1 MWKAKVK
8 DQLLA
13 RAIAFMWTW
22 NEHTGKGYLWPK
34 MASDMI
40 SECQKIFMAGVCPS
54 SPSRYV
60 LRRHWM
66 CPCCAHIN
74 CSSWLRHWSKYNTS
88 YTLTF
93 ERHIIHLVSQ
103 SVDPYRCDQW
113 NSNLYLLIP
122 VILHLAYCR
131 CTHFCLPELSTL
143 YTKTQMQITALYT

>member
-13 RAIAFMWTW
+13 CAIAFMWTW

-40 SECQKIFMAGVCPS
+40 SECQKVFMAGVCPS
-54 SPSRYV
+54 SPSRCM
-60 LRRHWM
+60 LRAHWM

-88 YTLTF
+88 YTLTL
-93 ERHIIHLVSQ
+93 ERHIIRLNQLIHIDVTNEIQTYTYWYQLFFILPIAGAHT
-103 SVDPYRCDQW
+103 SVFLNC
-113 NSNLYLLIP
+113 
-122 VILHLAYCR
+122 LH
-131 CTHFCLPELSTL
+131 S
-143 YTKTQMQITALYT
+143 TKTQMQLTALYT